1 MDITQKFI
9 DGSSFYVWSSCHKL
23 LFVFL
28 RMSGRKN
35 GKQLSDVFQKLRAN
49 YNKKDQGSKKRPDPS
64 SETSKVRKKNE
75 IFERV

>member
-1 MDITQKFI
+1 
-9 DGSSFYVWSSCHKL
+9 
-23 LFVFL
+23 
-28 RMSGRKN
+28 MSGRKN

-49 YNKKDQGSKKRPDPS
+49 HNKKDQGSKKRPDPT

>member
-1 MDITQKFI
+1 MVLRFMFVAPAI
-9 DGSSFYVWSSCHKL
+9 SYCL
-23 LFVFL
+23 CFVFL

-49 YNKKDQGSKKRPDPS
+49 HNKKDQGSKKRPDPT